1 MIQVVG
7 LPLAFTDYE
16 AIKAF
21 IANNESSLYEG
32 KNVDGEKVA
41 VLLDQGKGMDVY
53 TYQANGWIRV
63 TSYDKDGF
71 SEGETFNGRWD
82 KGGRE

>member
-1 MIQVVG
+1 MTEVAG
-7 LPLAFTDYE
+7 LPLAFADRE

-21 IANNESSLYEG
+21 IHNNESSIYSG

-41 VLLDQGKGMDVY
+41 VLLDTNSGMDVY
-53 TYQANGWIRV
+53 TYQKNGWIRV